1 MTVRALL
8 LAIVAAAALP
18 APTAAQAP
26 PVAAFRSPADAERAL
41 ERRATELVLWG
52 MPIVSFDAMR
62 QAYRRD
68 AGAQYNDIV
77 YWSRPSDQF
86 NQTTTPNSTSHYV
99 YANINVKDG
108 PVVFQMP
115 PSGDLSMY
123 GNLQSAW
130 QVPVEDFGPG
140 GIDKGMGGT
149 FLLTPPGYQGPVP
162 AGMRQVPM
170 PTFNGYFLLRPTP
183 RSADPRAAKIANALI
198 GKLRLYP
205 LAQAGAPPVQR
216 FIDLSGKPF
225 DAIVAMDDSFFDR
238 LARILAEER
247 AEPRD
252 MVMTGMA
259 RSIGIGADGTFA
271 PSPADRAVLK
281 RAAAQAR
288 SELTGMVLSARTPW
302 WPGSRWG
309 TSAGLLQYA
318 KDGFTYER
326 DHALAVDDRARAFF
340 YAYALPKQLGAASF
354 YLTQGQD
361 AQGRPLEGDRS
372 YRLHVPASV
381 PARDFWAINVYDL
394 ESSGFLRGA
403 RSVGTDSNRPDL
415 VRNSD
420 GSVDIVFSAT
430 PPKGARTNWV
440 SLIPGHRWT
449 AMFRLYGPGPALLDR
464 SWRLPDIEAQP

>member
-1 MTVRALL
+1 MRALL
-8 LAIVAAAALP
+8 LAITAVAALP
-18 APTAAQAP
+18 APVAAQAP
-26 PVAAFRSPADAERAL
+26 PLAAFRAPADAERAL

-62 QAYRRD
+62 EAYRRD

-77 YWSRPSDQF
+77 YWSRPSDHL

-108 PVVFQMP
+108 PVIFQMP
-115 PSGDLSMY
+115 PSGELSMY

-170 PTFNGYFLLRPTP
+170 PTLNGYFLLRPTP
-183 RSADPRAAKIANALI
+183 KSPDPRAARAANALI

-205 LAQAGAPPVQR
+205 LSAAPAPPPQR
-216 FIDLSGKPF
+216 FINMSGKLF
-225 DAIVAMDDSFFDR
+225 DAIVAFDAGFFDR
-238 LARILAEER
+238 LARMLAEEP
-247 AEPRD
+247 AAPRD
-252 MVMTGMA
+252 MAMLGLA
-259 RSIGIGADGTFA
+259 RSIGIGADGSFA
-271 PSPADRAVLK
+271 PSQPERGVLA
-281 RAAAQAR
+281 RAAMQAR
-288 SELTGMVLSARTPW
+288 AELTDMVLNARTPW

-326 DHALAVDDRARAFF
+326 DGALALDDRARAFF

-361 AQGRPLEGDRS
+361 AQGQPLDGAKT

-381 PARDFWAINVYDL
+381 PARDFWAINAYDL
-394 ESSGFLRGA
+394 DTSGFLRGA
-403 RSVGTDSNRPDL
+403 RAVGTDSNRPDL
-415 VRNSD
+415 VRNAD
-420 GSVDIVFSAT
+420 GSVDIIFSAT
-430 PPKGARTNWV
+430 PPKGGRTNWV

-449 AMFRLYGPGPALLDR
+449 AMFRLYGPAPALLDR
-464 SWRLPDIEAQP
+464 SWRLPDIELLP